1 MSDAVMITEWERTV
15 VKHTCSFRL
24 WTNWARRLGLK
35 GSCFGPVTEVGDN
48 WGLPL
53 TCESAPKHMQVG
65 STSKSTNLETFYSK
79 NEPFRR
85 QTLASSEIWKVR
97 PSGLFFEANSTCNW
111 FLSATKKLHNIFK
124 HHISR
129 KDEDV
134 CSDEGLADLK
144 LQLKWTKCTAWNG
157 QYLL

>member
-1 MSDAVMITEWERTV
+1 MHVLILKGTLKMSDAVMITEWERTV

-35 GSCFGPVTEVGDN
+35 GSCFEPVTEVGDN

-53 TCESAPKHMQVG
+53 TCESAPKHMQAG

-79 NEPFRR
+79 NEPFCR

-97 PSGLFFEANSTCNW
+97 PSGLFLRQTQHAIDF
-111 FLSATKKLHNIFK
+111 FLQPKNYTTFLNTTYQEKMMMCALMK
-124 HHISR
+124 
-129 KDEDV
+129 V
-134 CSDEGLADLK
+134 
-144 LQLKWTKCTAWNG
+144 LQT
-157 QYLL
+157 